1 MQNSNVN
8 MTKEMYFE
16 MCETLGT
23 EPVESEIPVGIED
36 FPIEIQEIMQIYKLL
51 RDEWEAMNG
60 IYLGKQLGGIQDI
73 FDMFEVDKADR
84 RLYLLILNMIDT
96 IRSAEIKKQQATKS

>member
-1 MQNSNVN
+1 